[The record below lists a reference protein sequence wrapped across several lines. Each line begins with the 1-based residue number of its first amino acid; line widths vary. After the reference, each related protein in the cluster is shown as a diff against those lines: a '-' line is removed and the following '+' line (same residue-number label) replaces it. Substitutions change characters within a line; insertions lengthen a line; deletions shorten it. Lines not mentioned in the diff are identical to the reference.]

1 MTAFIVFAGLLV
13 AGALLLILPPLLG
26 YGRRNQAQVRQSAMV
41 LNVLREQLAELDA
54 ELAEG
59 KIDAATHA
67 KSREELE
74 RRALEEGEAAA
85 EAADSADR
93 RPNKTWALGSAL
105 AVPALAVGTYL
116 MIGEP
121 AALDPKNVAGQQGF
135 TQEQVTEMVGS
146 LEKHLAANPD
156 NAEGWAM
163 LARTYMVLQDYPK
176 AATAYERLDKLMPND
191 ADVLA
196 DWADVVAALR
206 GKVAGDAEALV
217 QRALKAEPKHPKALA
232 LAGTAAYQRDDFAV
246 AAGYWERILEQI
258 PPGDDIARG
267 VRASV
272 NEARAK
278 AGMAPLAADQGSASA
293 PVPAS
298 PLKVAGRLQVDGA
311 LAGQVGA
318 DDPVFVFVR
327 GEAGGPPLA
336 ALRFKGSELPVDFSF
351 EGATMMMGDAP
362 VPERIVVAAR
372 VAKGGDAT
380 ARPGDLEGASTP
392 VTPDAAGITVTI
404 ERVRP

>member
-26 YGRRNQAQVRQSAMV
+26 YGRRSRTQARQSAMV
-41 LNVLREQLAELDA
+41 LAVLREQLAELDA

-59 KIDAATHA
+59 RIDAAAHA
-67 KSREELE
+67 RSREELE
-74 RRALEEGEAAA
+74 RRALEEAAAGA
-85 EAADSADR
+85 EAADGADR
-93 RPNKTWALGSAL
+93 RPSRAWALATGL
-105 AVPALAVGTYL
+105 AVPVLAVGTYL

-121 AALDPKNVAGQQGF
+121 AALDPKNVEGQQGF
-135 TQEQVTEMVGS
+135 TQEQVAEMVGS
-146 LEKHLAANPD
+146 LEKHLADNPG

-176 AATAYERLDKLMPND
+176 AAAAYERLDRLVPND

-206 GKVAGDAEALV
+206 GKVAGEAEALV
-217 QRALKAEPKHPKALA
+217 LRALEAAPRHPKALA
-232 LAGTAAYQRDDFAV
+232 LAGTAAYQREDFAA
-246 AAGYWERILEQI
+246 AAGYWERILAQI

-267 VRASV
+267 VRASID
-272 NEARAK
+272 EARAK
-278 AGMAPLAADQGSASA
+278 AGMAPLAAGEGQA
-293 PVPAS
+293 PPAPPS

-318 DDPVFVFVR
+318 DDAVFVFVR

-336 ALRFKGSELPVDFSF
+336 ALRFKGSQLPVDFDF
-351 EGATMMMGDAP
+351 DGAMLMMGDAP

-372 VAKGGDAT
+372 VSKGGDAT
-380 ARPGDLEGASTP
+380 AHSGDLEGQSAP
-392 VTPDAAGITVTI
+392 VAPDAGGVAVTI
-404 ERVRP
+404 DRVRP

>member
-135 TQEQVTEMVGS
+135 TQE
-146 LEKHLAANPD
+146 
-156 NAEGWAM
+156 
-163 LARTYMVLQDYPK
+163 
-176 AATAYERLDKLMPND
+176 
-191 ADVLA
+191 
-196 DWADVVAALR
+196 
-206 GKVAGDAEALV
+206 
-217 QRALKAEPKHPKALA
+217 
-232 LAGTAAYQRDDFAV
+232 
-246 AAGYWERILEQI
+246 
-258 PPGDDIARG
+258 
-267 VRASV
+267 
-272 NEARAK
+272 
-278 AGMAPLAADQGSASA
+278 
-293 PVPAS
+293 
-298 PLKVAGRLQVDGA
+298 
-311 LAGQVGA
+311 
-318 DDPVFVFVR
+318 
-327 GEAGGPPLA
+327 
-336 ALRFKGSELPVDFSF
+336 
-351 EGATMMMGDAP
+351 
-362 VPERIVVAAR
+362 
-372 VAKGGDAT
+372 
-380 ARPGDLEGASTP
+380 
-392 VTPDAAGITVTI
+392 
-404 ERVRP
+404 